1 MRKTVL
7 ILTEKFQSRTRPDK
21 EAVRQAVA
29 AWLAGAL
36 KT

>member
-7 ILTEKFQSRTRPDK
+7 VLTEQFQSRTQPDR

-36 KT
+36 KE

>member
-7 ILTEKFQSRTRPDK
+7 VLTEKFQSKMPPDK